1 MAIKLDIFKSGRNQD
16 SYRTFTYADLNLDI
30 QFNANSPSVPVN
42 RNNNPQD
49 LKLNYD
55 HGAIFNS
62 IRNIFNTKKGQ
73 KILNPEFGLDLEQ
86 FLFDSITKE
95 NADIIGKTIYEQL
108 GLYDSRITVT
118 TVDIVAVPDNNEYRI
133 TIAIVLPSLNNQ
145 KVQTT
150 GTLTQEGFNYI

>member
-1 MAIKLDIFKSGRNQD
+1 MAIKLDIFKSGRNKD
-16 SYRTFTYADLNLDI
+16 SFRNFTYADLNLDI
-30 QFNANSPSVPVN
+30 EFNANAQSVPVN
-42 RNNNPQD
+42 RSHNPQD
-49 LKLNYD
+49 LKLSYD
-55 HGAIFNS
+55 HSAIYNS

-95 NADIIGKTIYEQL
+95 NADIIGKAIYGQL
-108 GLYDSRITVT
+108 GLYEPRLTVAS
-118 TVDIVAVPDNNEYRI
+118 VDVVARPNDHEYKI
-133 TIAIVLPSLNNQ
+133 KIAIILPSLNNQ